1 MRRSSILILS
11 GLAILGLAVALAIS
25 LLHDGLSSRATPNKI
40 EIAVARTARHLAIPS
55 AARAAQN
62 PLIDSEEDLREARL
76 HYADHCAICHAND
89 GSGDTSIGN
98 GLYPKPPDM
107 RLPATQNLTD
117 GELFWIIENGV
128 RLTGMP
134 SFPEEENNGANG
146 SHSTGMEN
154 WRLVHF
160 IRHLPHLSAAER
172 LEMERYNPKGP
183 DDRREEEQE
192 NEFLNGATPNA
203 KPESHNGPGK

>member
-1 MRRSSILILS
+1 
-11 GLAILGLAVALAIS
+11 
-25 LLHDGLSSRATPNKI
+25 
-40 EIAVARTARHLAIPS
+40 
-55 AARAAQN
+55 
-62 PLIDSEEDLREARL
+62 
-76 HYADHCAICHAND
+76 
-89 GSGDTSIGN
+89 
-98 GLYPKPPDM
+98 
-107 RLPATQNLTD
+107 
-117 GELFWIIENGV
+117 
-128 RLTGMP
+128 MP

-203 KPESHNGPGK
+203 KPESHKGPGK